1 MSNRLFTFGKP
12 AKGDGFT
19 DREKETERL
28 VSNFKYGINTF
39 IVSPRRWGKTSL
51 VLKAIDVAS
60 SDKVKPVFVDVFS
73 CKNEEQFCERLS
85 TAVLSQT
92 AGKVAEVLENA
103 KEFLSRITFE
113 VGLSPDRFN
122 PFGVG
127 IGMKDKA
134 FDLADVLALP
144 QRIAEKKHIDIVVC
158 IDEFQQIG
166 TFPDSLTFQKDLRTA
181 WQHQDNVTYCLF
193 GSKKHM
199 METLFD
205 DPEKPF
211 YKFGDIMYLDCI
223 PVTYWIKYIQD
234 KFQKE
239 GKSISKELCKK
250 ICETVEFNSSYI
262 QQLAWYL
269 FQETDIE
276 ANREGFESARDELI
290 AQNIPLFESRTEYL
304 TANQMNYLK
313 AVSNGIS
320 SGLSSSHV
328 ISKYKLG
335 NSANVAAAAKVLKRT
350 KNVRF
355 VMAGSGDMMT
365 RAIRQVARLG
375 ISDRFHFTG
384 FLRGQE
390 VQKMFALSDVYIMP
404 SVSEPFGI
412 SPLEAMRTNVPSI
425 ISKQSGAAEVLKYAL
440 KVDFWDVDALADDIY
455 ALVRYPALS
464 EFAAKQGYD
473 EVNNLKWNNATAKL
487 KQVYESII

>member
-1 MSNRLFTFGKP
+1 MPNKLFTFGKP
-12 AKGDGFT
+12 AKGDNFT
-19 DREKETERL
+19 DRIKETERL

-39 IVSPRRWGKTSL
+39 IISPRRWGKTSL
-51 VLKAIDVAS
+51 VMKTIEI
-60 SDKVKPVFVDVFS
+60 VKSNDIIPVFVDIFS

-92 AGKVAEVLENA
+92 AGKMEEILENA
-103 KEFLSRITFE
+103 KELLNRISIDF
-113 VGLSPDRFN
+113 GLSPDKTN
-122 PFGVG
+122 PFDVSIG
-127 IGMKDKA
+127 IREKQFELEDI
-134 FDLADVLALP
+134 LALP
-144 QRIAEKKHIDIVVC
+144 QKIAQKKHKEIVIC
-158 IDEFQQIG
+158 IDEFQQIAEFSD
-166 TFPDSLTFQKDLRTA
+166 TLTFQKKLRTA
-181 WQHQDNVTYCLF
+181 WQHHDNVTYCLF

-269 FQETDIE
+269 FQETDFE
-276 ANREGFESARDELI
+276 ANKEGFESALEELI

-304 TANQMNYLK
+304 TANQINYLK

-335 NSANVAAAAKVLKRT
+335 NSANVAAAAKVLKEKDFIQVT
-350 KNVRF
+350 DDKTTLTDP
-355 VMAGSGDMMT
+355 VMAMW
-365 RAIRQVARLG
+365 
-375 ISDRFHFTG
+375 
-384 FLRGQE
+384 
-390 VQKMFALSDVYIMP
+390 
-404 SVSEPFGI
+404 
-412 SPLEAMRTNVPSI
+412 
-425 ISKQSGAAEVLKYAL
+425 LK
-440 KVDFWDVDALADDIY
+440 
-455 ALVRYPALS
+455 S
-464 EFAAKQGYD
+464 Q
-473 EVNNLKWNNATAKL
+473 
-487 KQVYESII
+487 